1 MVMQDL
7 TKFLITGVLLGFVLA
22 MAVFRPGI
30 LSAEHR
36 GEATL
41 VSPAPPTPGKK
52 DSPGQALARE
62 ELCDSCSG
70 MEQDECEQEHGERAR
85 ALDELEREL
94 NAQDEKQSARKVQLD
109 EWEKDLKEQ
118 ERRLDAWEE
127 NLNKRRSQ
135 LEERERRV
143 EEKENQ
149 LRKERKELDEGWAAL
164 RKAQARLAEEKEAL
178 KGLRRWTETALLL
191 TGLLSVPSFLVLA
204 LLVRKELRT

>member
-52 DSPGQALARE
+52 DSPGQALVDQE
-62 ELCDSCSG
+62 PHDSCSG
-70 MEQDECEQEHGERAR
+70 QEQYERER
-85 ALDELEREL
+85 ALDERKREL
-94 NAQDEKQSARKVQLD
+94 DAQDEKQNVRKVQLD

-118 ERRLDAWEE
+118 ERRLEAWEE

-135 LEERERRV
+135 LDERERRV

-178 KGLRRWTETALLL
+178 KGLRRWTETALL
-191 TGLLSVPSFLVLA
+191 
-204 LLVRKELRT
+204 R